1 MTESFNND
9 VELNFDITIKAKS
22 TRSLDRE
29 LAQLMKVGQKI
40 KSMLYQDNK
49 AFSEE
54 VIADDLES
62 FMSIDSI

>member
-1 MTESFNND
+1 MTESFNDD

-22 TRSLDRE
+22 TSSLDRD

-40 KSMLYQDNK
+40 KSMLHQDDK

-54 VIADDLES
+54 VIVDDLES
-62 FMSIDSI
+62 LMSIDSI